1 MGKACSCETLDIE
14 IELEPKPQ
22 REEITNEKYTNE
34 IQEKLQFVEKVIA
47 SGELFTD
54 SDRRDLTYR
63 TTRCQNSQ
71 HMAVTHQICLDSS
84 VPRFFGAVEFSLVSL
99 L

>member
-14 IELEPKPQ
+14 IEAEPKPQ
-22 REEITNEKYTNE
+22 REEITDEKYTNE

-54 SDRRDLTYR
+54 SEFPA
-63 TTRCQNSQ
+63 Q
-71 HMAVTHQICLDSS
+71 VSS
-84 VPRFFGAVEFSLVSL
+84 IYDMEVGQERVNEFERNLFEQEV
-99 L
+99 